1 MSQLC
6 TNYSKD
12 ECDASEQLEDE
23 LVNGWRI
30 SLTLQNTWRMSL
42 MLGIEG
48 LEDEIGTSE

>member
-23 LVNGWRI
+23 LVNGWRM
-30 SLTLQNTWRMSL
+30 NL